1 MTENS
6 KDTPGIVMPP
16 PLVFLVALA
25 AGFLLDWAVP
35 VNSDLAA
42 APVRVGGLA
51 LVVLGAALMFAGL
64 RTFVRA
70 GTAFR
75 PDQPATRLL
84 TAGPFR
90 YTRNP
95 LYVAL
100 TLVYL
105 GIALAAARVWPMATL
120 VPALVVIRYR
130 VITREEAYLEGKFG
144 DAYRNYKNRVRR
156 WL

>member
-6 KDTPGIVMPP
+6 KDIPGVVVPP
-16 PLVFLVALA
+16 PLVFLAALA

-35 VNSDLAA
+35 VTVDPATT
-42 APVRVGGLA
+42 PVRMTGLV
-51 LVVLGAALMFAGL
+51 LVVLGGALMFAGL
-64 RTFVRA
+64 RAFTRA

-75 PDQPATRLL
+75 PDRPATRLI

-95 LYVAL
+95 LYIAL
-100 TLVYL
+100 TLIYL
-105 GIALAAARVWPMATL
+105 GVALAAAKIWPAATL
-120 VPALVVIRYR
+120 VPALAVIRYG
-130 VITREEAYLEGKFG
+130 VIAREETYLERKFG
-144 DAYRNYKNRVRR
+144 DGYRDYKSRVGR

>member
-1 MTENS
+1 MTENG

-25 AGFLLDWAVP
+25 AGFLLDRAVP
-35 VNSDLAA
+35 VNLDPAP
-42 APVRVGGLA
+42 APVRVAGLA
-51 LVVLGAALMFAGL
+51 LLVLGGALMFAGL
-64 RTFVRA
+64 RTFMRA

-75 PDQPATRLL
+75 PDHPATRLL

-95 LYVAL
+95 LYIAL

-105 GIALAAARVWPMATL
+105 GIALAAAKVWPVATL

-130 VITREEAYLEGKFG
+130 VIAREEAYLERKFG
-144 DAYRNYKNRVRR
+144 DAYRDYKSRVRR

>member
-1 MTENS
+1 MTQNG
-6 KDTPGIVMPP
+6 KDTPGIVLPP
-16 PLVFLVALA
+16 PLVFLAALA
-25 AGFLLDWAVP
+25 GGFLLDRAVP
-35 VNSDLAA
+35 VNLEPAA
-42 APVRVGGLA
+42 APVRVAGLV
-51 LVVLGAALMFAGL
+51 LVVLGGALMFAGL
-64 RTFVRA
+64 RTFLRA

-75 PDQPATRLL
+75 PAQPATRLL

-105 GIALAAARVWPMATL
+105 GIALAAAMAWPVATL

-130 VITREEAYLEGKFG
+130 VIAREEAYLERKFG
-144 DAYRNYKNRVRR
+144 DAYRDYKGRVRR